1 MPKLSVV
8 IPVYECDSC
17 LVALHDRLTAVLQLA
32 EPDHEIVFV
41 DDRSHDPAW
50 RTLAELSAR
59 NARVVALRLSRN
71 FGQHAAITAGLQ
83 HCRGER
89 AVVMDC
95 DLQDPPEDIP
105 RLIAEM
111 QKGVDVV
118 YARRTEKKQPLTRRI
133 AAKAFFWF
141 LNQFAE
147 SPLQDNYGT
156 FSVIS
161 RKVIDAYLQLN
172 DRNRQYI
179 LILKWL
185 GFASSEIEYVHG
197 QRHAGRSAYTFRQ
210 LFSQAFVGV
219 LFQTTALLRWIV
231 YLGFGVA
238 AAGMLL
244 AAYFVFMHYF
254 RAPPPGWTSLAVL
267 ILLVGGFIIISTGV
281 AGLYIG
287 KIFEQVKGRPL
298 YVVDEVKSRS

>member
-1 MPKLSVV
+1 M
-8 IPVYECDSC
+8 
-17 LVALHDRLTAVLQLA
+17 ALHERLTAVLRQA
-32 EPDHEIVFV
+32 EPDHELIFV
-41 DDRSHDPAW
+41 DDRSRDSAW
-50 RTLAELSAR
+50 RTLTELSGR
-59 NARVVALRLSRN
+59 NPRVVAVRLSRN

-83 HCRGER
+83 QCRGEH

-111 QKGVDVV
+111 RNGADVV
-118 YARRTEKKQPLTRRI
+118 YARRTEKKQGLARRI
-133 AAKAFFWF
+133 AAKVFFWF
-141 LNQFAE
+141 LNQFGE

-156 FSVIS
+156 FSIIS
-161 RKVIDAYLQLN
+161 RKVIDAFLQLN
-172 DRNRQYI
+172 DSNRQYI

-197 QRHAGRSAYTFRQ
+197 QRHAGSSAYTFRQ

-244 AAYFVFMHYF
+244 AAYFVFLHYF
-254 RAPPPGWTSLAVL
+254 RDPPPGLTSLAVL
-267 ILLVGGFIIISTGV
+267 ILLVGGFIIISTGI

-298 YVVDEVKSRS
+298 YVVDEVKSRP